1 MSPPMRCLVVDRDP
15 EARRDLLVQL
25 DAHKELHVLAAV
37 ETVAAAI
44 PLALTLV
51 PDLIFFDDPFTEAE
65 KLVALPPLVVP
76 PLLVALASN
85 AQAAFAAWEHHAID
99 FLLKPYSPQRLAK
112 MVTKLRVQVAGRA
125 VLAAVPPPLATLLVD
140 ALKVPGSSGPLL
152 MNLASISVIKAD
164 GDYSRITKDHG
175 ASHLVRR
182 TLVAWVKQ
190 LAYASFF
197 RVDRFTLIN
206 LVHVVS
212 YQRASRDHAQLRLNG
227 MKEPVHLGR
236 RAILRLDREFKA
248 RPPQFRLG

>member
-1 MSPPMRCLVVDRDP
+1 MSPLIRCLVVDRDP
-15 EARRDLLVQL
+15 EARRDLLAHL
-25 DAHKELHVLAAV
+25 DSHKEIHVLAAV

-44 PLALTLV
+44 PLALTLL
-51 PDLIFFDDPFTEAE
+51 PDLIFLDDPLTEAE

-76 PLLVALASN
+76 PLIVALASN
-85 AQAAFAAWEHHAID
+85 EQAAFAAWEHHAID

-112 MVTKLRVQVAGRA
+112 TVAKLRIQVAGRA
-125 VLAAVPPPLATLLVD
+125 VLAPVPSPLATVLVD
-140 ALKVPGSSGPLL
+140 ALKVAGSSGPLL
-152 MNLASISVIKAD
+152 INLANISVIKAE

-175 ASHLVRR
+175 ASHLIRR

-190 LAYASFF
+190 LAHSTFF

-212 YQRASRDHAQLRLNG
+212 YHRTSRDHAQLRLKG

-236 RAILRLDREFKA
+236 RAILRLDLEFKA
-248 RPPQFRLG
+248 RPPQFRHG

>member
-1 MSPPMRCLVVDRDP
+1 MRCLVVDRDP
-15 EARRDLLVQL
+15 EARRDLLAQL
-25 DAHKELHVLAAV
+25 DAHKEIHVLTAV

-44 PLALTLV
+44 PLALTLL
-51 PDLIFFDDPFTEAE
+51 PDLIFLDDPLTEAE
-65 KLVALPPLVVP
+65 KIVALPPLVVP

-85 AQAAFAAWEHHAID
+85 EQAAFAAWEHHAID

-112 MVTKLRVQVAGRA
+112 TVVKLRIQVAGRA
-125 VLAAVPPPLATLLVD
+125 VLAPVPSPLATVLVD
-140 ALKVPGSSGPLL
+140 ALKVAGSSGPLL
-152 MNLASISVIKAD
+152 INLANISVIKAE

-175 ASHLVRR
+175 ASHLIRR

-190 LAYASFF
+190 LAHASFF

-212 YQRASRDHAQLRLNG
+212 YRRASRDHAQLRLKG

-236 RAILRLDREFKA
+236 RAILRLDLEFKA
-248 RPPQFRLG
+248 RPPQFWLG

>member
-1 MSPPMRCLVVDRDP
+1 MRCLVVDRDP

-51 PDLIFFDDPFTEAE
+51 PDLVFLDDPFTEAE

-99 FLLKPYSPQRLAK
+99 FLLKPYSPQRIAK
-112 MVTKLRVQVAGRA
+112 RVTKLRVQVAGRA
-125 VLAAVPPPLATLLVD
+125 VLAAVPPPLATLLVE
-140 ALKVPGSSGPLL
+140 AFNVAGTSGPLL
-152 MNLASISVIKAD
+152 MKLASISVIKAD
-164 GDYSRITKDHG
+164 GDYGRITKDHG
-175 ASHLVRR
+175 ASHLIRR
-182 TLVAWVKQ
+182 TLDAWVKQ
-190 LAYASFF
+190 LAHSTFF

-206 LVHVVS
+206 VVHVVS
-212 YQRASRDHAQLRLNG
+212 YQRTSRDHAQLRLKG

-236 RAILRLDREFKA
+236 RAILRLDQEFKA

>member
-1 MSPPMRCLVVDRDP
+1 MSPLIRCLIVDRDP
-15 EARRDLLVQL
+15 DARRDLLAHL
-25 DAHKELHVLAAV
+25 DAHKEIHVLAAV

-44 PLALTLV
+44 PLALTLL
-51 PDLIFFDDPFTEAE
+51 PDLIFLDDPFTEAE

-85 AQAAFAAWEHHAID
+85 EQAAFAAWEHHAID
-99 FLLKPYSPQRLAK
+99 FLLKPYSPQRLAET
-112 MVTKLRVQVAGRA
+112 VTKLRIQVAGRA
-125 VLAAVPPPLATLLVD
+125 VLAAVPPPLATLLVE
-140 ALKVPGSSGPLL
+140 AFNVAGTSGPLL
-152 MNLASISVIKAD
+152 MKLASISVIKAA
-164 GDYSRITKDHG
+164 GDYGRITKDHG
-175 ASHLVRR
+175 ASHLIRR

-190 LAYASFF
+190 LAHASFF

-212 YQRASRDHAQLRLNG
+212 YRRASRDHAQLRLKG

-236 RAILRLDREFKA
+236 RAILRLDQEFKA

>member
-1 MSPPMRCLVVDRDP
+1 MRCLVVDRDP
-15 EARRDLLVQL
+15 EARRDLLAQL
-25 DAHKELHVLAAV
+25 DAHKEIHVLTAV

-44 PLALTLV
+44 PLALTLL
-51 PDLIFFDDPFTEAE
+51 PDLIFLDDPLTEAE
-65 KLVALPPLVVP
+65 KIVALPPLVVP

-85 AQAAFAAWEHHAID
+85 EQAAFAAWEHHAID

-112 MVTKLRVQVAGRA
+112 TVVKLRIQVAGRA
-125 VLAAVPPPLATLLVD
+125 VLAPVPSPLATVLVD
-140 ALKVPGSSGPLL
+140 ALKVAGSSGPLL
-152 MNLASISVIKAD
+152 INLANISVIKAE

-175 ASHLVRR
+175 ASHLIRR

-190 LAYASFF
+190 LAHASFF

-212 YQRASRDHAQLRLNG
+212 YRRASRDHAQLRLKG

-236 RAILRLDREFKA
+236 RAILRMDLEFKA
-248 RPPQFRLG
+248 RPPQFWLG